1 MRYWLGTLALAGGC
15 NLVFHLQRSSSD
27 ELDADV
33 VEDAAAD
40 AAIATDLDGDG
51 ILDDE
56 DPCVAAMAD
65 GLEDEDGDT
74 VINQIDPCPFEAPIT
89 DGDVDGIPDACDPF
103 PTAVGDRRH
112 CFMSF
117 TSVALDTALW
127 HPRSTEAAWA
137 ASPGEL
143 IGDPTALATTIATQS
158 LEGQSVTTYDAKL
171 TIDLHAGFGA
181 VTLWVRASPDAAAPT
196 DVGCRYQFDTAGGF
210 LGIAEGDALRDPH
223 TQAPGAGINTMQL
236 RATVVTTGAAGAL
249 AAVTCSMVFN
259 AAARITSSASVPL
272 PAGRAGF
279 TTDHFRVVVKA
290 LDILEHP

>member
-1 MRYWLGTLALAGGC
+1 
-15 NLVFHLQRSSSD
+15 
-27 ELDADV
+27 
-33 VEDAAAD
+33 
-40 AAIATDLDGDG
+40 
-51 ILDDE
+51 
-56 DPCVAAMAD
+56 
-65 GLEDEDGDT
+65 
-74 VINQIDPCPFEAPIT
+74 
-89 DGDVDGIPDACDPF
+89 
-103 PTAVGDRRH
+103 
-112 CFMSF
+112 MSF

-127 HPRSTEAAWA
+127 RPRTTETAWA

-143 IGDPTALATTIATQS
+143 IGDSTTLATTIAAQS

-181 VTLWVRASPDAAAPT
+181 VTLWVRASPDAAATT
-196 DVGCRYQFDTAGGF
+196 DVGCRYRFDVAGGF

-223 TQAPGAGINTMQL
+223 TQAPAAGINTMQL

-259 AAARITSSASVPL
+259 AAARITASASVPL

-279 TTDHFRVVVKA
+279 TTDHFRVTVKA